1 MAKRRVAIVF
11 EETTDEKVRTE
22 ASGQGFNVFIEGADR
37 TKTLPQ
43 EAWSAA
49 EFWGMKCFGIV
60 VQILKDT
67 GAMTGASRKGG
78 S

>member
-1 MAKRRVAIVF
+1 VAKRRVAIVF

-22 ASGQGFNVFIEGADR
+22 TSGQGFTVFIEGAER

-43 EAWSAA
+43 EAWSAS
-49 EFWGMKCFGIV
+49 EFWGMKCFAIV
-60 VQILKDT
+60 AQVLQDSGAVHTQIK
-67 GAMTGASRKGG
+67 KGG